1 MSITDK
7 LVTIAENEQK
17 VYDAG
22 KKSGRDD
29 FWDDYLDYGKNQ
41 GIYLYAFAG
50 FGWNDQTYNPPE
62 NSTLVVSIN
71 ATGMY
76 NYSRITDVKVTL
88 DFRNLKQNVGNCFAN
103 SKIKTIPKIIVDE
116 KTAGLVSAFSSCADL
131 ENITLEGTMANN
143 ISLSSS
149 SKLTHDSLMSVINA
163 LYNFSGTT
171 ETRTCTFGSTNLA
184 KLTEAEKAIAT
195 QKGWTLS

>member
-22 KKSGRDD
+22 KKSERDD
-29 FWDDYLDYGKNQ
+29 FWDDYLYYGKNL
-41 GIYLYAFAG
+41 GNYLYAFAA
-50 FGWNDQTYNPPE
+50 FGWNDKTYNPPE

-71 ATGMY
+71 ASGMY
-76 NYSRITDVKVTL
+76 NYSHITDTKVTL
-88 DFRNLKQNVGNCFAN
+88 DFRNLINNTTNIFAY
-103 SKIKTIPKIIVDE
+103 SKIKTIPKIIVNE
-116 KTAGLVSAFSSCADL
+116 KTGVFTSAFTGCSAL
-131 ENITLEGTMANN
+131 ENVTFEGTIANN

-184 KLTEAEKAIAT
+184 KLTDAEKAIAT
-195 QKGWTLS
+195 QKGWSLA